1 MVSAIFLGRN
11 TTATT
16 YKIAGTNSTCAFYT
30 EESDGSENG
39 NTVDISPSLTV
50 GVTVGDA
57 ISTIATE
64 MAVLDEIGFDEKLN
78 L

>member
-1 MVSAIFLGRN
+1 VLFVLGRN

-16 YKIAGTNSTCAFYT
+16 YNIARTNSTCAFYA

-39 NTVDISPSLTV
+39 DTVAISPSLSI

-64 MAVLDEIGFDEKLN
+64 MAELDEIGLDEKLN
-78 L
+78 P